1 MDLHDHS
8 WQVVSASTA
17 ARAFGAAG
25 LVTVVVAGPL
35 GVVLGHTIAECVTLM
50 HGVVGILVPRVLA
63 IEEADPSPP
72 G

>member
-1 MDLHDHS
+1 
-8 WQVVSASTA
+8 
-17 ARAFGAAG
+17 
-25 LVTVVVAGPL
+25 
-35 GVVLGHTIAECVTLM
+35 VTLM